1 MEPVYQ
7 RGDVLFVSN
16 RDPSIELG
24 EIVVCWLKGR
34 RLPFV
39 HRVIEKHVLS
49 AGTKGNNRY
58 GGRNIQRSSFVCGLE
73 TGMLT
78 NTVRTSKNLVMK
90 SMAS

>member
-24 EIVVCWLKGR
+24 ETVVVWLKGR

-49 AGTKGNNRY
+49 VGTKGNNRY
-58 GGRNIQRSSFVCGLE
+58 GGRNIEWSSFVCGFE
-73 TGMLT
+73 NGMLIKI
-78 NTVRTSKNLVMK
+78 V
-90 SMAS
+90 